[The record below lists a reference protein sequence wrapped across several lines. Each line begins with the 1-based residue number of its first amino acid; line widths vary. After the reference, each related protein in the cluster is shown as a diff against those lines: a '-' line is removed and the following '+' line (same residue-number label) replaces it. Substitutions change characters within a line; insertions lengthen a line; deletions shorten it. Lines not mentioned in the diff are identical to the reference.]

1 MKFPLLL
8 PSPISLLCL
17 SFLRLSP
24 WKQLNEVPP
33 RTTTSRSSN
42 SGMTRDSTLHPPT
55 GIILSAA
62 ATGKLCEI
70 PSLPFHRPGGV
81 LRVEHAF
88 KCRRISTKSSQV
100 TFYWAASLF
109 FSLWLFLAI
118 LLLFYPQL
126 IDSAPHFIVSLANTI
141 LLLLPTLPPPL
152 PLRRS
157 AALENQFIPFLHF
170 APRLL

>member
-55 GIILSAA
+55 GILLSAS

-70 PSLPFHRPGGV
+70 PSLLFRRPRGRGWTRFQMSTHLHEEQSSNFLLSCLPPFLSLAVPG
-81 LRVEHAF
+81 H
-88 KCRRISTKSSQV
+88 STTILSPVNRFSTPFYSFLSKYHSV
-100 TFYWAASLF
+100 TF
-109 FSLWLFLAI
+109 
-118 LLLFYPQL
+118 
-126 IDSAPHFIVSLANTI
+126 T
-141 LLLLPTLPPPL
+141 PL
-152 PLRRS
+152 PRRRS
-157 AALENQFIPFLHF
+157 SALVNQFIPFLHF

>member
-70 PSLPFHRPGGV
+70 PSLPFHRPGGRGV
-81 LRVEHAF
+81 TSWTRFQMSTHLHEEQSSNFLLRPFPPFLSLAVPGH
-88 KCRRISTKSSQV
+88 STTILSPVNRFSTPFYSFLSKYHSV
-100 TFYWAASLF
+100 TFA
-109 FSLWLFLAI
+109 
-118 LLLFYPQL
+118 
-126 IDSAPHFIVSLANTI
+126 T
-141 LLLLPTLPPPL
+141 PPPL
-152 PLRRS
+152 LRRRS